1 VALAAIFL
9 SLLVLISQ
17 HALFTDEYYRRSELI
32 FIDQKFMQSERE
44 VSGHHSNPRFGL
56 TDIVF
61 PDGWHGTEIPSLIGL
76 IVNMHPGT
84 RVNP

>member
-1 VALAAIFL
+1 
-9 SLLVLISQ
+9 
-17 HALFTDEYYRRSELI
+17 
-32 FIDQKFMQSERE
+32 MQSKRE
-44 VSGHHSNPRFGL
+44 VSGHHSNP
-56 TDIVF
+56 DIVF

>member
-1 VALAAIFL
+1 
-9 SLLVLISQ
+9 
-17 HALFTDEYYRRSELI
+17 
-32 FIDQKFMQSERE
+32 MQSKRE